1 MTHVVDFM
9 SLLSKE
15 NKNKIHIYIYGR
27 DWKKRSYLEIKDSY
41 LNSSKKIKNKIHAL
55 KKIEI
60 FFLKKKRKISATL
73 LNIDTNITRFGKIK
87 HNY

>member
-55 KKIEI
+55 KKIEF
-60 FFLKKKRKISATL
+60 FFLKKRKISATL
-73 LNIDTNITRFGKIK
+73 LNINTNITRFGKIK